1 MYWVE
6 RLDRAAQVVQV
17 EHQAVQVQ
25 VVPAEV
31 VEHQDQVVPADLV
44 VQVAQVDLVV
54 QVVQVVQVDLV
65 GRVYLYREQQIDW
78 LNLLVLLR
86 LVIHQLYTKVDL
98 HFWVWVYHLV

>member
-1 MYWVE
+1 MEV
-6 RLDRAAQVVQV
+6 AVQVVQMV
-17 EHQAVQVQ
+17 HQAVQVQ
-25 VVPAEV
+25 VVLVEV

-44 VQVAQVDLVV
+44 VQVALADLVV
-54 QVVQVVQVDLV
+54 Q
-65 GRVYLYREQQIDW
+65 VYLYREQQIDW